1 MSVDFSTLSLTALL
15 AKRTEIDTQ
24 LALKT
29 GGAVVNATGK
39 KGKKEKKQSKRA
51 GKPTVYGAFSS
62 KIQKE
67 HADEIKAYKEANPE
81 MKGAHMSFVGTYK
94 KEHDEEY
101 KAFEAE
107 WREAHPKDAVESSP
121 DDAEV
126 GDSASSSG
134 QPVATEKPKRVL
146 SPEHLAKLKA
156 GREAAKAKKDA
167 EKATSEAAGK
177 SESDVAPVT
186 APEES
191 KKKQPKKA
199 KKADAPTPAPVAAG
213 MSTLSRPTPARAI
226 IFKFGAAETACA
238 SNCVAE
244 RTRTAVACANAG
256 SNSSRFAPS
265 QYLISKSSPRT
276 EIVAGD
282 NSSAIRTIGFGIS
295 RF

>member
-1 MSVDFSTLSLTALL
+1 MSVDFSTLSLTDLL

-121 DDAEV
+121 EDAEV

-134 QPVATEKPKRVL
+134 QPVAAEKPKRVL

-167 EKATSEAAGK
+167 EKATSEEAGK
-177 SESDVAPVT
+177 SESDVAPAATV
-186 APEES
+186 P
-191 KKKQPKKA
+191 KKQPKKA
-199 KKADAPTPAPVAAG
+199 KKADAPAPAPVAAPE
-213 MSTLSRPTPARAI
+213 PTPAPEPVAAPAEENDDAPEFLP
-226 IFKFGAAETACA
+226 FKFG
-238 SNCVAE
+238 
-244 RTRTAVACANAG
+244 G
-256 SNSSRFAPS
+256 L
-265 QYLISKSSPRT
+265 QYLRLGTKREDGNHLWATGDLWASKKGVKGAYVGCIT
-276 EIVAGD
+276 ESGEIDTDAEEPTVE
-282 NSSAIRTIGFGIS
+282 
-295 RF
+295 

>member
-1 MSVDFSTLSLTALL
+1 MSVDFSTLSLTDLL

-39 KGKKEKKQSKRA
+39 KGKKDKKQSKRA

-121 DDAEV
+121 EDAEV

-134 QPVATEKPKRVL
+134 QPVAAEKPKRVL

-177 SESDVAPVT
+177 SESDVAPV
-186 APEES
+186 AAVP
-191 KKKQPKKA
+191 KKQPKKA
-199 KKADAPTPAPVAAG
+199 KKADAPVAAPSPAPIPEPVAA
-213 MSTLSRPTPARAI
+213 PAPEENDDAPEFLP
-226 IFKFGAAETACA
+226 FKFG
-238 SNCVAE
+238 
-244 RTRTAVACANAG
+244 G
-256 SNSSRFAPS
+256 L
-265 QYLISKSSPRT
+265 QYLRLGTKREDGNHLWATGDLWSSKKGAKGPYVGCMT
-276 EIVAGD
+276 EGGEIDTDAEEP
-282 NSSAIRTIGFGIS
+282 TLE
-295 RF
+295 

>member
-1 MSVDFSTLSLTALL
+1 MSVDFSTLSLTDLL

-39 KGKKEKKQSKRA
+39 KGKKSKAEKKQSKRA

-67 HADEIKAYKEANPE
+67 HVDEIKAFKEANPE

-134 QPVATEKPKRVL
+134 QPVAAEKPKRVL

-167 EKATSEAAGK
+167 EKATSEEAGK
-177 SESDVAPVT
+177 SESDVAPAT
-186 APEES
+186 APEEP

-199 KKADAPTPAPVAAG
+199 KKADAPTPAPQ
-213 MSTLSRPTPARAI
+213 PTPAPEPVAAEENDDAPEFLP
-226 IFKFGAAETACA
+226 FKFG
-238 SNCVAE
+238 
-244 RTRTAVACANAG
+244 G
-256 SNSSRFAPS
+256 L
-265 QYLISKSSPRT
+265 QYLRLGTKREDGNHLWATGDLWSSKKGAKGPYVGCMT
-276 EIVAGD
+276 ESGEIDTDAEEP
-282 NSSAIRTIGFGIS
+282 TLE
-295 RF
+295 